1 MGNKS
6 IKPKYKPI
14 EKIESIKP
22 IKPKYKLSQSSQS
35 SQSSTSGILNLEK
48 WSPGSSQLTDSDS
61 G

>member
-35 SQSSTSGILNLEK
+35 SQSSTSGILNLWVK
-48 WSPGSSQLTDSDS
+48 NGLQVLLN
-61 G
+61 